1 MPNCFPAVS
10 LLPGST
16 GLRRLLARAVSVL
29 ALAANAGL
37 AAAQDAEAALAD
49 ADTYTVLIRT
59 TVRYPF
65 GEDGQGRSRG
75 AGFVVDRDR
84 GWILT
89 NAHVTS
95 RSVATITVNFR
106 GGEPITARRVYV
118 DPILDLA
125 VIAIP
130 PASLPPQ
137 TREAQ
142 LDCGELPRAGAPVV
156 AYGHPGGFSF
166 TGTKGIISGVSAKVD
181 GELLQTD
188 APINPGNSGGPLIN
202 LSSGRIAG
210 INTSSM
216 RSMQNT
222 NFALAT
228 RFACPVV
235 DLLRAGRNPSPPRAD
250 WRFFAESDD
259 SDRIKVALPGR
270 TGEELGLMAGDV
282 IASVNGSNARPANE
296 TQLIHAMRG
305 RLDALRIEV
314 DRDGERITL
323 SGQIEP
329 EPSVLDKT
337 GLYVAGMLLSEV
349 DRRLTREVDAAGMWV
364 EFVTKGG
371 AAEAAEVSA
380 GTILVSVNS
389 TPTPNLKAARAAL
402 LAAAESTKPAR
413 LVLKRAAYSA
423 YSSGLFHWTERQLL
437 IREVKS
443 VRVGEAD

>member
-1 MPNCFPAVS
+1 MPNCSATLSLQYAPAK
-10 LLPGST
+10 
-16 GLRRLLARAVSVL
+16 LRRLLARGLALL
-29 ALAANAGL
+29 ALAASPAR
-37 AAAQDAEAALAD
+37 AAVQDAEAALAD

-65 GEDGQGRSRG
+65 GEDTQGRSRG
-75 AGFVVDRDR
+75 AGFVIDRDR

-95 RSVATITVNFR
+95 RSVASITVNFR
-106 GGEPITARRVYV
+106 GGEPVTARRVYV
-118 DPILDLA
+118 DPVLDLA
-125 VIAIP
+125 ILAIP

-137 TREAQ
+137 TREAR

-166 TGTKGIISGVSAKVD
+166 TGTKGIISGVSAKYD

-202 LSSGRIAG
+202 LSSGLIAG
-210 INTSSM
+210 INTSSI

-235 DLLRAGRNPSPPRAD
+235 ELLRAGRNPSPPRTD
-250 WRFFAESDD
+250 WRFFVENDD

-270 TGEELGLMAGDV
+270 IGEQLGLMAGDV
-282 IASVNGSNARPANE
+282 IASVNGSAARPTNE
-296 TQLIHAMRG
+296 TQLMHAMRG
-305 RLDALRIEV
+305 RLDELRIEV
-314 DRDGERITL
+314 ERDGKRVTL
-323 SGQIEP
+323 AGRAEP
-329 EPSVLDKT
+329 EPNVLDRT

-349 DRRLTREVDAAGMWV
+349 DRRLTREVDVAGMWV
-364 EFVTKGG
+364 EFVAKGG
-371 AAEAAEVSA
+371 AAETAEVMA
-380 GTILVSVNS
+380 GTILVSVNA
-389 TPTPNLKAARAAL
+389 TPTPKLKAARMAL
-402 LAAAESTKPAR
+402 QAAAESGKPAV
-413 LVLKRAAYSA
+413 LVFKRAAYSA
-423 YSSGLFHWTERQLL
+423 YSSGLFHWMERQVP
-437 IREVKS
+437 IGAIKS